1 MGSSIDVKAPQ
12 LDASVSYDYTI
23 LGAGAL
29 GSVFGA
35 RLALAGHRVQL
46 LTRSPAH
53 PKAIRQDG
61 LLFECDGVQ
70 HRVAVD
76 AGQTAD
82 VGSTRAVLCFTKTSE
97 LLPAVQSVVDRVGP
111 DTLFIT
117 LQNGLGNGERLAD
130 VVGSHRV
137 IHGVTMVPADFKAPG
152 VVETHG
158 EAATWL
164 NVFGDTPAQLA
175 TVVAHDLQHAGL
187 QTTVDPAIAVR
198 IWQKA
203 CFNVAMNGL
212 CGLIT
217 GSPGMLH
224 AYPDG
229 ELLAHDIADEAIAV
243 AHAEGCSVDPDAVHG
258 LIAMACANHT
268 FHKPSMLQDLAAGR
282 LTEIE
287 SLNGYVQSKADQ
299 LGVETPLNALILRL
313 VRLRERAPE
322 FWAQVSSPGTC

>member
-1 MGSSIDVKAPQ
+1 MP
-12 LDASVSYDYTI
+12 YDYAI

-46 LTRSPAH
+46 LTRSSAH
-53 PKAIRQDG
+53 PDAIRQNG
-61 LLFECDGVQ
+61 LLFESDGVL
-70 HRVAVD
+70 HRVSLD

-82 VGSTRAVLCFTKTSE
+82 AGPARVVLCFTKTNALVS
-97 LLPAVQSVVDRVGP
+97 AVQSVVDQVGS

-130 VVGSHRV
+130 VVGRHRV

-152 VVETHG
+152 HVETHG
-158 EAATWL
+158 EASTWL
-164 NVFGDTPAQLA
+164 NVFGDTPAELA
-175 TVVAHDLQHAGL
+175 MDVAEDFQRAGL
-187 QTTVDPAIAVR
+187 QTIVDPVIAVR

-224 AYPDG
+224 TYPDG
-229 ELLAHDIADEAIAV
+229 EALAHDIADEAIAV
-243 AHAEGCSVDPDAVHG
+243 AHAEGCRVDPGAVHG

-268 FHKPSMLQDLAAGR
+268 FHKPSMLQDLVAGR

-287 SLNGYVQSKADQ
+287 SLNGYVQLKADQ
-299 LGVETPLNALILRL
+299 RGVPTPLNALILRL

-322 FWAQVSSPGTC
+322 FWAQAPSPGTV